1 MIYILSTIRFILRV
15 LLLSAVVSVYLSLSQ
30 NNNKRTFVVETF
42 YNYEFLVYDNL
53 LYVVITP
60 SYKINGISRKK
71 ISRLILVVLNMMC
84 HPKLLK
90 QMVKLI
96 IH

>member
-42 YNYEFLVYDNL
+42 YNYEFLVYDHL

-60 SYKINGISRKK
+60 SYKINGINIKNIQTDISSVEHDVPPK
-71 ISRLILVVLNMMC
+71 IAKNKWLN
-84 HPKLLK
+84 L
-90 QMVKLI
+90 
-96 IH
+96 